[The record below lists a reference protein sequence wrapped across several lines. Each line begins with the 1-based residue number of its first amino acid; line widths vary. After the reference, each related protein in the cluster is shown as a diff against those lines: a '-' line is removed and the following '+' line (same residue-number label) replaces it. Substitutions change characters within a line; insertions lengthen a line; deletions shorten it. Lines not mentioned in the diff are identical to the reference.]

1 VRLAL
6 SKVALALSVAALL
19 AGCENGVRNMYTQAR
34 DDPLT
39 YSPLWPDGRSSRP
52 READTVAFSAGPLA
66 ETSSGRQGV
75 IPPPATAPT
84 YTAAALR
91 RGRQEFEIYCAPCH
105 GPAGDGDGYIT
116 RRGFPH
122 PPTYHSTTLREAPDS
137 LFYDVISHGY
147 GIMYPY
153 GDRLAPAD
161 RWDVVAY
168 IRALQLAGH
177 APLSD
182 VPPAQRR
189 RLESEPAG
197 LPAHTGAVGQP
208 P

>member
-1 VRLAL
+1 MRLGL
-6 SKVALALSVAALL
+6 LKVALVLTAATAL

-52 READTVAFSAGPLA
+52 LEADTVAFSAGPLA
-66 ETSSGRQGV
+66 ETSSGRQGI
-75 IPPPATAPT
+75 IPLPASGPV
-84 YTAAALR
+84 YTAAALA

-116 RRGFPH
+116 HRGFPH
-122 PPTYHSTTLREAPDS
+122 PPSYYSESLRDAPDS
-137 LFYDVISHGY
+137 LFYEVITHGY

-153 GDRLAPAD
+153 GDRVAPAD
-161 RWDVVAY
+161 RWDIVAY

-182 VPPAQRR
+182 VPPAARQ
-189 RLESEPAG
+189 RLESEPAVKA
-197 LPAHTGAVGQP
+197 AHAGSGDP

>member
-1 VRLAL
+1 MLA
-6 SKVALALSVAALL
+6 AATLL

-34 DDPLT
+34 DDPLA

-52 READTVAFSAGPLA
+52 QEADTVAFSAGPLA

-75 IPPPATAPT
+75 IPIPASGPM
-84 YTAAALR
+84 YTAAALEQ
-91 RGRQEFEIYCAPCH
+91 GRQEFEIYCVPCH

-116 RRGFPH
+116 QRGFPR
-122 PPTYHSTTLREAPDS
+122 PPSYHSKSLREAPDS
-137 LFYDVISHGY
+137 LYYEVITHGY

-177 APLSD
+177 APLAD
-182 VPPAQRR
+182 VPPAQRQ
-189 RLESEPAG
+189 RLESKPASG
-197 LPAHTGAVGQP
+197 PARAGAGERP

>member
-1 VRLAL
+1 VRPVISKLAL
-6 SKVALALSVAALL
+6 LLTTAALL
-19 AGCENGVRNMYTQAR
+19 AGCENGVRNMYIQAR
-34 DDPLT
+34 DDPLA

-66 ETSSGRQGV
+66 ETSSGRRGV
-75 IPPPATAPT
+75 IPTPANGPT
-84 YTAAALR
+84 YTTAALE

-122 PPTYHSTTLREAPDS
+122 PPTYHSKALRDAPDT
-137 LFYDVISHGY
+137 LFYDVITHGY

-153 GDRLAPAD
+153 SDRLAPAD

-182 VPPAQRR
+182 VPPAQRQQ
-189 RLESEPAG
+189 LEAEHATA
-197 LPAHTGAVGQP
+197 PAHAGAGKRP